1 MYSIDLQTVFYEYQN
16 KNLKILHFEIRG
28 KLSIIRCDKYILNY
42 TGTQGRAGNL
52 TIFFVD
58 LVSYEDPLKKSGLI
72 RGFLEFLRIAE
83 KNNPNTQSKF
93 QVADLESGP

>member
-1 MYSIDLQTVFYEYQN
+1 MDECTSG
-16 KNLKILHFEIRG
+16 RG
-28 KLSIIRCDKYILNY
+28 GRGYWIVNY

-52 TIFFVD
+52 TNFFLAD

-72 RGFLEFLRIAE
+72 RGFFVFLRIAE

-93 QVADLESGP
+93 RVADLESGP